1 MKSTSSKV
9 LCGADV
15 VAKGDVVFQG
25 RCGLIT
31 NPTGVLCD
39 TTSTIDMLQEK
50 CQLVSLFAA
59 EHGIRGDKQASEN
72 VTTYVDPRT
81 GLKVF
86 SLYGKDVSD
95 AHEEIASLDTLIY
108 DIQDVGARFYTY
120 AYTMTDTMKFC
131 ASCGVKFVVL
141 DRPNMLGGT
150 KVEGTILEREFSS
163 LVGRFPT
170 PTRTALTIGEFAS
183 MMNDLENIGCELSV
197 VKMQGWKR
205 DMYFD
210 QTGLMFIAPSPNIP
224 TLETAFLYIGTCIF
238 EGTNVSEGRGTTK
251 PFEMIGAPWLDPQII
266 INTVGSVDGAVLR
279 ECHFTP
285 TFSKYKDE
293 LCHGIQIH
301 ITDRE
306 IFSAFEVGIKI
317 FDALRKT
324 HKKFEHNDFV
334 YRLLGTK
341 DIDAQD
347 FDLHTFID
355 TQKKKVLEWQALSKN
370 WQLY

>member
-1 MKSTSSKV
+1 MMQENKV

-15 VAKGDVVFQG
+15 LAQGEIILQG

-31 NPTGVLCD
+31 NPTGVLKD
-39 TTSTIDMLQEK
+39 FTSTIDMLKDK
-50 CQLVSLFAA
+50 CDLVALFAA
-59 EHGIRGDKQASEN
+59 EHGIRGDKQASAKVEN
-72 VTTYVDPRT
+72 YIDERT
-81 GLKVF
+81 GLKVY
-86 SLYGKDVSD
+86 SLYEDDTK
-95 AHEEIASLDTLIY
+95 ARKQIKALDTLIY

-120 AYTMTDTMKFC
+120 AYTLTDTMKFC
-131 ASCGVKFVVL
+131 AEHGVNFVVL
-141 DRPNMLGGT
+141 DRPNMLGG
-150 KVEGTILEREFSS
+150 KVVEGTLLETEFSS
-163 LVGRFPT
+163 FVGRFPT
-170 PTRTALTIGEFAS
+170 PTRSALTIGEFAS
-183 MMNDLENIGCELSV
+183 MMNDTEELGCDLTV

-210 QTGLMFIAPSPNIP
+210 QTGLSFIAPSPNIP

-238 EGTNVSEGRGTTK
+238 EGTNVCEGRGTTK

-266 INTVGSVDGAVLR
+266 IDTVGESDGAVLR

-301 ITDRE
+301 IIDRE
-306 IFSAFEVGIKI
+306 KFSAFEVGIKI

-324 HKKFEHNDFV
+324 HKEFEYNDFV

-341 DIDAQD
+341 EIDAQD
-347 FDLHTFID
+347 FDLHTFIA
-355 TQKKKVLEWQALSKN
+355 TQKKKILTWQELSKK
-370 WQLY
+370 WYLY